1 MSAHERPDGVSDAT
15 VEAVGKASEAA
26 EYLVRARGAL
36 YEFHQLMGHLDL
48 LLGEAADALEEA
60 GHAAQA
66 EMLRTDVIGRN
77 AIDGRWSF
85 QIVEEFDDLYH
96 DCVTQRIREVE
107 AALLDGRRHVYE
119 AEMKERRRTEGR
131 PGHESRP
138 PDAWSGVVD
147 THEAGGDRGP
157 GADTLTRP

>member
-60 GHAAQA
+60 A
-66 EMLRTDVIGRN
+66 T
-77 AIDGRWSF
+77 
-85 QIVEEFDDLYH
+85 
-96 DCVTQRIREVE
+96 
-107 AALLDGRRHVYE
+107 
-119 AEMKERRRTEGR
+119 RRRRRCCAPT
-131 PGHESRP
+131 
-138 PDAWSGVVD
+138 
-147 THEAGGDRGP
+147 
-157 GADTLTRP
+157 